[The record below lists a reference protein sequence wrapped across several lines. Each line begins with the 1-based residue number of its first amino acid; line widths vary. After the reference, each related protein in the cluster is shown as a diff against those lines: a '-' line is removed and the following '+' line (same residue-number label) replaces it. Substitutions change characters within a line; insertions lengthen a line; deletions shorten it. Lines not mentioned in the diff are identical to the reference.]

1 MSTLAVVGN
10 LLYIG
15 TCWGCLVVA
24 ETSGLRPVTVF
35 RPYRYL
41 IIIIASIIFK
51 VVFIIIMHCFI
62 LFINSEEIEA
72 LVSLAPRD
80 GPQCL
85 VSIGRGYRNLIG
97 EQDDRY
103 DGKDEDDENIPG
115 PSALAGVTET

>member
-1 MSTLAVVGN
+1 MVGD

-24 ETSGLRPVTVF
+24 ETTGLRPVTVF
-35 RPYRYL
+35 RPYRY
-41 IIIIASIIFK
+41 
-51 VVFIIIMHCFI
+51 CQC
-62 LFINSEEIEA
+62 LFIATPFHYHLNSEEIEA

-97 EQDDRY
+97 EQNSIYDD
-103 DGKDEDDENIPG
+103 K
-115 PSALAGVTET
+115 S